1 MRIVDR
7 ATFLALPAG
16 TVYAKWTPL
25 EFGELA
31 IKCGTC
37 ESGNDW
43 VYQSLD
49 MLEGDSPLDSLM
61 DLDAGKEVAVDLE
74 FTDRDGFYEPDMRFA
89 VWSPEDVQALIT
101 RLEESM
107 FSAHPAWLVARA
119 EKLVAD
125 TTALVQDAP
134 AAKAVRDEAQARL
147 KKFLADAEKQK
158 SAQ

>member
-1 MRIVDR
+1 MGADSCPGRSFCGLRIADRQSRHPLGVFAMRIVDR

-16 TVYAKWTPL
+16 TVYAKWSPL

-61 DLDAGKEVAVDLE
+61 DLDAGKEVAVDMDY
-74 FTDRDGFYEPDMRFA
+74 TSRDGLYTEDIRFA
-89 VWSPEDVQALIT
+89 VWSPEDVQALIL
-101 RLEESM
+101 RLE
-107 FSAHPAWLVARA
+107 
-119 EKLVAD
+119 K
-125 TTALVQDAP
+125 
-134 AAKAVRDEAQARL
+134 AASDVR
-147 KKFLADAEKQK
+147 